1 MTLCRKLVVLVA
13 GFLVAASVVRGATVQ
28 GTVKNG
34 TTGQPAAGVEVVL
47 IQLQGGMTPVLN
59 TKADAQGHFT
69 FDYPSIGAQPMLVRA
84 VYKGVNFHQPLPP
97 GRTDIEVEVFDPSRD
112 PKTVSVESHFV
123 IFQPNGGTL
132 VVGEEYSIKNN
143 SQPPQAYYDE
153 KGNFDFAIPDGATLK
168 QVAAQGPSGMPV
180 VQSPIE
186 KGRGK
191 YSVAYAFRPGDNGVR
206 YSYEMPYNGNAASLK
221 LPTVYPSARLVVVAP
236 PSLQISGDGLQA
248 GGQEQGMSI
257 YDHGTSAPNSIVTV
271 SVSGTAPPPSD
282 AETQSDP
289 GAQGRD
295 AQQGSS
301 AQGASIQIAP
311 GRLDDDLKW
320 KIVAVLVLAAAAFGV
335 ILARKPLMEVAEGP
349 IATAAVGELAG
360 SKIAV
365 AATSAAPAK
374 EDSGKAPSPPAQ
386 SKIAQVDAAVGSSV
400 DALKDTLFRLE
411 LRRQAGTISEED
423 YAKERARAE
432 KVLRDLVRG

>member
-1 MTLCRKLVVLVA
+1 MRLGR
-13 GFLVAASVVRGATVQ
+13 GFLALAAVFVMPVAVVRAATVQ

-34 TTGQPAAGVEVVL
+34 TTGQQAAGVEVVL

-59 TKADAQGHFT
+59 TKSDAQGHFT
-69 FDYPSIGAQPMLVRA
+69 FDYPAIGAQPMLVRA
-84 VYKGVNFHQPLPP
+84 IYKGVNFHQPLPP
-97 GRTDIEVEVFDPSRD
+97 GRSDIEVEVFDPSRD
-112 PKTVSVESHFV
+112 PKTISIDSHFV

-132 VVGEEYSIKNN
+132 VVGEEYSIKNS
-143 SQPPQAYYDE
+143 SQPPQAFYDE
-153 KGNFDFAIPDGATLK
+153 KGNFDFAIPEGATLK

-180 VQSPIE
+180 VQSPIDN
-186 KGRGK
+186 GK
-191 YSVAYAFRPGDNGVR
+191 NRYSVAYAFRPGDNGVR
-206 YSYEMPYNGNAASLK
+206 YSYEMPYNANAASVK
-221 LPTVYPSARLVVVAP
+221 LPTVYPSARLMVVAA
-236 PSLQISGDGLQA
+236 PSLQVSGEGLQA
-248 GGQEQGMSI
+248 GGQEQGMNI

-295 AQQGSS
+295 TQQDSGSS
-301 AQGASIQIAP
+301 SGVSIQVAP
-311 GRLDDDLKW
+311 GRLDGLKVPIVVVLLVMFAGLAVLLRS
-320 KIVAVLVLAAAAFGV
+320 KTVVAVAG
-335 ILARKPLMEVAEGP
+335 GP
-349 IATAAVGELAG
+349 SIAVGEI
-360 SKIAV
+360 S
-365 AATSAAPAK
+365 
-374 EDSGKAPSPPAQ
+374 APSVAKSTAPPGPSATPADNANLAQ
-386 SKIAQVDAAVGSSV
+386 MDAAVGSSL

>member
-1 MTLCRKLVVLVA
+1 MTLWRKF
-13 GFLVAASVVRGATVQ
+13 FLIAAALSGAVSVVRGATVQ

-34 TTGQPAAGVEVVL
+34 TTGRPAGGVEVVL

-59 TKADAQGHFT
+59 TKSDAQGHFT
-69 FDYPSIGAQPMLVRA
+69 FDYPTIGAQPMLVRA
-84 VYKGVNFHQPLPP
+84 IYKGVNFHQPLPP
-97 GRTDIEVEVFDPSRD
+97 GRTDLEVEVFDPSHD
-112 PKTVSVESHFV
+112 PQTVAVESHFV

-153 KGNFDFAIPDGATLK
+153 KGNFDFAIPEGATLK

-186 KGRGK
+186 KGKNK

-206 YSYEMPYNGNAASLK
+206 YSYELPYNSNSASVK
-221 LPTVYPSARLVVVAP
+221 LPTVYPGARLVVVAP

-257 YDHGTSAPNSIVTV
+257 YDHGTAAPNSLVTV
-271 SVSGTAPPPSD
+271 SVSGTAAPPTD

-289 GAQGRD
+289 AAQGRD

-301 AQGASIQIAP
+301 AQGVSIQIAP

-320 KIVAVLVLAAAAFGV
+320 KILGVLVLAMAAFGV
-335 ILARKPLMEVAEGP
+335 ILARKPVMGVSGGP
-349 IATAAVGELAG
+349 RGARSVGDPASPNPGAT
-360 SKIAV
+360 
-365 AATSAAPAK
+365 TSAASAK
-374 EDSGKAPSPPAQ
+374 EALGRLTPATAE
-386 SKIAQVDAAVGSSV
+386 INVAQVDAAVGSSV
-400 DALKDTLFRLE
+400 DALKDALFRLE

>member
-1 MTLCRKLVVLVA
+1 MTLYRKLLVL
-13 GFLVAASVVRGATVQ
+13 AASLVTVVSAVRGATVQ

-59 TKADAQGHFT
+59 TKSDAQGHFT
-69 FDYPSIGAQPMLVRA
+69 FDYPAIGAQPMLVRA
-84 VYKGVNFHQPLPP
+84 IYKGVNFHQPLPP
-97 GRTDIEVEVFDPSRD
+97 GRTDVQVEVFDPSRD

-143 SQPPQAYYDE
+143 SEPPQAYYTED
-153 KGNFDFAIPDGATLK
+153 GNFDFAIPEGATLK

-180 VQSPIE
+180 VQSPID
-186 KGRGK
+186 KGKNK

-206 YSYEMPYNGNAASLK
+206 YSYEMPYNGNTASVK

-236 PSLQISGDGLQA
+236 PSLQISGDGLQP

-257 YDHGTSAPNSIVTV
+257 YDRGTMAANSVLTV
-271 SVSGTAPPPSD
+271 SVSGTAPPPTD

-289 GAQGRD
+289 SAQGRD
-295 AQQGSS
+295 AQQGSG
-301 AQGASIQIAP
+301 GASGVSIQVAP
-311 GRLDDDLKW
+311 GRLDGLKVPVVVVLLVMFAGLAVLL
-320 KIVAVLVLAAAAFGV
+320 KTKPVVAVAGGSSVAAGDMGASSS
-335 ILARKPLMEVAEGP
+335 RKP
-349 IATAAVGELAG
+349 AAVA
-360 SKIAV
+360 SSPATPV
-365 AATSAAPAK
+365 ASANL
-374 EDSGKAPSPPAQ
+374 
-386 SKIAQVDAAVGSSV
+386 AQVDAAIGSSL